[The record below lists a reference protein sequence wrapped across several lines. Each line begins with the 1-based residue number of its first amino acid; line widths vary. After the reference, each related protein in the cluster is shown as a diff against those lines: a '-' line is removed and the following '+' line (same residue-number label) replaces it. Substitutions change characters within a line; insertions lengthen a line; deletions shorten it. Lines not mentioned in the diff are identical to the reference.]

1 MDPFCNDH
9 PIFGDTLDLE
19 KLSKERFPTRLELLN
34 VIRGLNKQVVK
45 PNGTIERSDVIKV
58 YTKVAEV
65 LSEIWSSACI
75 NVPEVLNSRINLETH
90 FKAILREASQTR
102 NRILETSE
110 TKESFLKDLKS
121 KIYNFSSC
129 KCYVSAKNI
138 YKVKSMEDVFATN
151 CKCDDKDKILC
162 LELYGDQLFGRE
174 LTIWVSEEIKA
185 RFQEIH
191 RGNYINNSFVFIEK
205 DRYRYYVTVWKFQ
218 DFTATQILHNSFV
231 FIEKDRYRY
240 YVTVWKFQDFTA
252 TQILLE
258 INIDSGEEAPKT
270 GVLTISADINFA
282 CVAIFYIFNC

>member
-1 MDPFCNDH
+1 M
-9 PIFGDTLDLE
+9 
-19 KLSKERFPTRLELLN
+19 
-34 VIRGLNKQVVK
+34 
-45 PNGTIERSDVIKV
+45 
-58 YTKVAEV
+58 
-65 LSEIWSSACI
+65 
-75 NVPEVLNSRINLETH
+75 ETP
-90 FKAILREASQTR
+90 
-102 NRILETSE
+102 E

-129 KCYVSAKNI
+129 RCYVSAKNI
-138 YKVKSMEDVFATN
+138 YKVNSIEEVFATV
-151 CKCDDKDKILC
+151 CKCDAKIKIPC
-162 LELYGDQLFGRE
+162 LELYADQLFGRE

-191 RGNYINNSFVFIEK
+191 RGNYIN
-205 DRYRYYVTVWKFQ
+205 
-218 DFTATQILHNSFV
+218 NSFV

-282 CVAIFYIFNC
+282 CVAIFDIFNC